1 MYVCSSKHTEL
12 LIQKL
17 VHKPWLV
24 LYQLFDAN
32 ISITST
38 YKRNQDF
45 LNFIRSQLTK

>member
-24 LYQLFDAN
+24 LYQSFDAN

-45 LNFIRSQLTK
+45 SNFIRSQLTK

>member
-12 LIQKL
+12 FIQKL
-17 VHKPWLV
+17 VHEPWLV